1 VCSVVNL
8 FPIPPQK
15 QGGFMGKKRKIRHD
29 RTTTLVLGR
38 KNWITFGTGILSIL
52 IGYIFLSRGSIT
64 AAPILLVLGYV
75 ILIPISL
82 ILR

>member
-1 VCSVVNL
+1 MS
-8 FPIPPQK
+8 
-15 QGGFMGKKRKIRHD
+15 KKKKIRQE

-38 KNWITFGTGILSIL
+38 KNWATFGAGILSIL
-52 IGYIFLSRGSIT
+52 AGYIFLSRGSIT

-75 ILIPISL
+75 ILIPVSL